1 MCADIDIHQNN
12 VLYINNIY
20 TDTSKSII
28 QKDYNTDLVEAAD
41 VEDNELDVARGVGR
55 QDDAVKDK
63 QQLPVQ
69 LLGRLPL

>member
-1 MCADIDIHQNN
+1 MCVDIDIHQNN

-20 TDTSKSII
+20 TDTSKSITH
-28 QKDYNTDLVEAAD
+28 KDTDLVEAAD